1 MEALLLTCS
10 LTDKFIPTVWKQMG
24 PFTWRFPLTNRGRS
38 TALMPG
44 RAQGS
49 GCLDLRSSSAPLSA
63 PTLLH
68 LLSLVG
74 NWRQTWVG
82 ESRAPWQEARKGE
95 DGTSMP
101 SPAWI
106 LWTVPQGLMTRQR
119 TAGLWS
125 AQVPTETRRALLW
138 MLKYSR
144 GYCGPIMVAQWT
156 QWQSCPELTL
166 NPVLLRWQYYCMYSQ
181 HAFLN

>member
-1 MEALLLTCS
+1 MS
-10 LTDKFIPTVWKQMG
+10 PFI
-24 PFTWRFPLTNRGRS
+24 WRFPLTNRGRS

-74 NWRQTWVG
+74 NWRQTRVG
-82 ESRAPWQEARKGE
+82 GVEGTLAGGQECK
-95 DGTSMP
+95 DGTLMP
-101 SPAWI
+101 SPARI
-106 LWTVPQGLMTRQR
+106 LWTVPQGALTRQR

-125 AQVPTETRRALLW
+125 AQMPTETRHARLSIP
-138 MLKYSR
+138 KYSSR
-144 GYCGPIMVAQWT
+144 YCRLIMVATVTELPWT
-156 QWQSCPELTL
+156 RFKFCLPSVLVTRFTVGPPYTL
-166 NPVLLRWQYYCMYSQ
+166 RRSGACWIFGEFTVTVD
-181 HAFLN
+181 